1 MSADKTLLD
10 GIRVVDLTRV
20 LAGPYCTMML
30 GDLGADVIK
39 IEVPERGDDTRH
51 WGPPFTDGG
60 LSAYFIS
67 TNRNKRSITLNLKSP
82 DGLSALK
89 DLIRWGDVLIENFR
103 TGTLEKFGLDY
114 ESIKKIRPD
123 VIYCTITGYG
133 YSGPYKDRP
142 GYDFMAQALG
152 GLMSITGPEGG
163 EPVRVGVAAV
173 DLVTGIFASNA
184 IVASLFARERT
195 GAGQRID
202 MSLLD
207 SQVAFLSYAASN
219 YLVSGQ
225 KPVRM
230 GNAHPN
236 IVPYQSFKTK
246 DKYIAFAAANDIQ
259 WKKFCL
265 AVNHHEWVT
274 DERYATNQD
283 RVMNR
288 EQLIPLLDK
297 LFRERTA
304 NAWIDLCV
312 EIGVPAAPIN
322 TIDEVF
328 ADPQVIE
335 RERVIFVDH
344 NDDQAIPLIASPMN
358 ILEAPA
364 SIRYP
369 PPNLGEHTEEV
380 LHELLGYSKEKIND
394 LRASG
399 AI

>member
-1 MSADKTLLD
+1 MSTDKTLLD

-60 LSAYFIS
+60 QSAYFIS

-103 TGTLEKFGLDY
+103 TGTLEKLGLDY
-114 ESIKKIRPD
+114 VSIKKIRPD
-123 VIYCTITGYG
+123 IIYCTITGYG
-133 YSGPYKDRP
+133 YTGPYKDRP

-184 IVASLFARERT
+184 IIASLFARERT
-195 GAGQRID
+195 GEGQRID

-225 KPVRM
+225 KPKRM

-283 RVMNR
+283 RVKNR

-297 LFRERTA
+297 LFSERTA
-304 NAWIDLCV
+304 NAWIDLCI

-335 RERVIFVDH
+335 RERVIRVDH

-358 ILEAPA
+358 ILAAPA

-369 PPNLGEHTEEV
+369 PPSLGEHTEEV
-380 LHELLGYSKEKIND
+380 LHELLGYSNEKIND